1 MMGSFASL
9 TDRFGDTRREF
20 DCCDTTF
27 RVQAT
32 GVRADAAVT
41 AARDTAESLEAQLN
55 AFDEASAVSQLNRDG
70 AVVND
75 HVARIVRRGLEYND
89 RTGGVFDIHQG
100 RVEQELKTFL
110 RGDSDTLPTAFD
122 TGTVRISG
130 SQVATDVELDLNGLA
145 KGYVVDRA
153 SEALAGRVRRGFVS
167 GGGDMSPPTGPV
179 GIESPY
185 GEDTPLKILDTD
197 WHVATSGG
205 YRRSRDGTDHIYDS
219 STESLGSRHESV
231 TVLARR
237 DCMEADALATTLAAL
252 PLDEAR
258 ELAAE
263 WDGLEALVVHDGVF
277 HTTERFD
284 THVMDT

>member
-1 MMGSFASL
+1 MMGSLASL
-9 TDRFGDTRREF
+9 TERFGDSCHEF

-41 AARDTAESLEAQLN
+41 AARDTAEALEAQLN

-70 AVVND
+70 AVANE
-75 HVARIVRRGLEYND
+75 HVACIVRRGLEYKD
-89 RTGGVFDIHQG
+89 RTEGVFDIHQG
-100 RVEQELKTFL
+100 RVEQALKTFL
-110 RGDSDTLPTAFD
+110 RGDSDTQPTDFD
-122 TGTVRISG
+122 TGTVHVRG
-130 SQVATDVELDLNGLA
+130 SQVSTDVGLDLNGLA
-145 KGYVVDRA
+145 KGYIVDRA
-153 SEALAGRVRRGFVS
+153 SETLAGLGRRGFVS

-179 GIESPY
+179 AIESPY
-185 GEDTPLKILDTD
+185 SDDTPLKILDTD
-197 WHVATSGG
+197 WSVATSGG
-205 YRRSRDGTDHIYDS
+205 YRRSRDGTDHIYDAT
-219 STESLGSRHESV
+219 TESLGSRHESV

-258 ELAAE
+258 EVAAE
-263 WDGLEALVVHDGVF
+263 WDGLEALIIHEGVF

-284 THVMDT
+284 AHVMDA